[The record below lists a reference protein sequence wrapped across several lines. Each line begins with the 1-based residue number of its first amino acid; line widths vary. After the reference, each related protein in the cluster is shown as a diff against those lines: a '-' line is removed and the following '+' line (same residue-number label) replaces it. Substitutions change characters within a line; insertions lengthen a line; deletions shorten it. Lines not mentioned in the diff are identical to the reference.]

1 MNMANNDGLDAVV
14 RVGGVE
20 RALVNEVCDRLRD
33 VYGAWVPG
41 QLNGRAI
48 EVWTAEQE
56 RAEASTFTSTRRQF
70 ALATLNDVLV
80 QVDQRR
86 LQANKGMLSDEHRL
100 AIRSEVLSVLFG
112 AGRIESTL
120 LSRHDWTDAWISGVN
135 AQLVLKDGRLIDVGP
150 VAETEAELEEWVRHR
165 AALDGHTAKQF
176 NSAKPSTS
184 FALSTGE
191 RCTAIM
197 EVSDR
202 LEITIRRQVHE
213 LVTLDEM
220 VSLDSMPQLA
230 ADLLVGGV
238 KARLNIVVSGS
249 MGSGKTTMLKALS
262 QHINPRDRVVTV
274 EDARELRFRSPRLP
288 HVVSLE
294 TREANVEGVG
304 RITLADLCR
313 DALRMSANRVMVG
326 EVRGDEIDAFVMAAT
341 QGADGSWCTVHA
353 SSSAAALTRLR
364 WYLSRAVP
372 ELTTSARTE
381 SIAEAVDLV
390 VQVERFRDGIRRV
403 VSIRE
408 VTGCDGEMFVTN
420 EVFEMDRAGGGVL
433 RPLALGDN
441 TRMRLEE
448 VGFDTARL
456 GGA

>member
-1 MNMANNDGLDAVV
+1 VNAPTDLGRTGE
-14 RVGGVE
+14 RVGVE
-20 RALVNEVCDRLRD
+20 RALINEVRDRLRD
-33 VYGAWVPG
+33 IYGSWVPS
-41 QLNGRAI
+41 QLHGRSI
-48 EVWTAEQE
+48 EAWTVEQE
-56 RAEASTFTSTRRQF
+56 AAEAATLTSNRRQF
-70 ALATLNDVLV
+70 ALSTLNEMLN
-80 QVDQRR
+80 QIDQRR
-86 LQANKGMLSDEHRL
+86 LQARKDLLTDEHRES
-100 AIRSEVLSVLFG
+100 IRSEVLSVLFG

-120 LSRHDWTDAWISGVN
+120 LSRHDWTDAWISGVD
-135 AQLVLKDGRLIDVGP
+135 AQLVLKSGRVVDVGP
-150 VAETEAELEEWVRHR
+150 VAESQGELEEWVRHR

-184 FALSTGE
+184 FALATGE
-191 RCTAIM
+191 RCTAVM

-202 LEITIRRQVHE
+202 LEITIRRQVYE

-220 VSLDSMPQLA
+220 VALGSMPQLA
-230 ADLLVGGV
+230 ADLLVGAV
-238 KARLNIVVSGS
+238 KARFNIVVSGS
-249 MGSGKTTMLKALS
+249 MGSGKTTLLKALS
-262 QHINPRDRVVTV
+262 QHISSRDRVVTI

-294 TREANVEGVG
+294 AREANVEGVG
-304 RITLADLCR
+304 NITLADLCKT
-313 DALRMSANRVMVG
+313 ALRLSANRVMVG
-326 EVRGDEIDAFVMAAT
+326 EVRGDEIDAFVLAAT

-408 VTGCDGEMFVTN
+408 VTGCDNEMFISN
-420 EVFEMDRAGGGVL
+420 EVFEMDRAGLGVL
-433 RPLALGDN
+433 KPLALGDHS
-441 TRMRLEE
+441 RVRLEE
-448 VGFDTARL
+448 AGFDTSRL
-456 GGA
+456 GGV